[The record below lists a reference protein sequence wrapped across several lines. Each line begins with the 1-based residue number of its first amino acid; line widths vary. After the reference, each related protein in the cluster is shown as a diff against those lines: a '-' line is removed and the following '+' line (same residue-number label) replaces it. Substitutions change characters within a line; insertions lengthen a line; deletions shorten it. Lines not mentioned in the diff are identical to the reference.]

1 LLTKNWDNYV
11 SAAEEVAR
19 TEGFGGLRDRIIALA
34 EPSSSD
40 VAVDLGA
47 GTGLLTLA
55 LAEHVERL
63 WAIDVSRAMVEYL
76 ATKVQSACLSNVEV
90 ATASVV
96 SLPLVDDSADLVVSN
111 YCFHHLREC
120 DKERALAEVGRV
132 LRPGGRFVFGD
143 MMFRIAVTNGRDR
156 RILADKVGALLG
168 RGPSGV
174 ARLVKNGARLAA
186 GRWERP
192 ARPDWWE
199 AALKRAGFV
208 DVSVEQLDHEGGIG
222 YGRRL
227 YGPHAVARP

>member
-1 LLTKNWDNYV
+1 MLAKNWDNYV

-19 TEGFGGLRDRIIALA
+19 TEGFRGLRDRIFALA
-34 EPSSSD
+34 EPNSYD
-40 VAVDLGA
+40 AAVDLGA

-55 LAEHVERL
+55 LADRVEHL

-76 ATKVQSACLSNVEV
+76 ATKAHSAGLSNVDV

-96 SLPLVDDSADLVVSN
+96 SLPLVDHSADLVVSN
-111 YCFHHLREC
+111 YCFHHLRER
-120 DKERALAEVGRV
+120 DKHRALDEVARV

-143 MMFRIAVTNGRDR
+143 MMFKIAVTNGRDR
-156 RILADKVGALLG
+156 KILSEKVGALLS

-174 ARLVKNGARLAA
+174 ARLAKNGGRFAA
-186 GRWERP
+186 GKWERP
-192 ARPDWWE
+192 SRPDWWE

-222 YGRRL
+222 YGRRPP
-227 YGPHAVARP
+227 GPHAAAGS